1 MDALFL
7 WHYSSSSDS
16 IHSIDQYKGNR
27 KSRFATSEP
36 DYATLPKDVANTS
49 GGWSLGGEEGAPPPD

>member
-7 WHYSSSSDS
+7 WYYSSTSDS
-16 IHSIDQYKGNR
+16 ISRPVQR
-27 KSRFATSEP
+27 QPKSNFATSEHY
-36 DYATLPKDVANTS
+36 YATLPKDVANTS

>member
-1 MDALFL
+1 MDALFFDIIL
-7 WHYSSSSDS
+7 LPL
-16 IHSIDQYKGNR
+16 IAFRDQYKGNR